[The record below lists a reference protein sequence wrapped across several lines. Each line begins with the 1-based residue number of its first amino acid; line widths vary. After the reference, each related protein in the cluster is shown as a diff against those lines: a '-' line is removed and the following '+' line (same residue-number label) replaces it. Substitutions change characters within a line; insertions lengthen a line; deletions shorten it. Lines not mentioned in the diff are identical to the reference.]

1 MTHLYIA
8 PPNFAA
14 YKTQF
19 LSANLGK
26 TRFLSVKIQL
36 MSHKLWLIIDESSFK
51 TIKSKRK
58 KQLDLA
64 DYAKQIPGVDAS
76 QINAAPIENV

>member
-1 MTHLYIA
+1 MS
-8 PPNFAA
+8 FDK
-14 YKTQF
+14 KTAF
-19 LSANLGK
+19 FTAH
-26 TRFLSVKIQL
+26 TRFLPKTDPWDLEKIGQSKTL
-36 MSHKLWLIIDESSFK
+36 GCLWLIINDSSLK

>member
-1 MTHLYIA
+1 MVLKDDSSIMTHK
-8 PPNFAA
+8 N
-14 YKTQF
+14 
-19 LSANLGK
+19 
-26 TRFLSVKIQL
+26 
-36 MSHKLWLIIDESSFK
+36 ESSLK
-51 TIKSKRK
+51 TLKSKRK